1 MGVGSRIEMLCMDK
15 GLSIRQLALK
25 SGVPYSTLY
34 SAIKRDSNGIDT
46 DTLKKIAA
54 ALGVSWYELF
64 SDIPEEQADI
74 INAQM
79 NEVIESLNGQ
89 VKLMSPPPRNPQKAV
104 ALLKV
109 IEQTFNPKE
118 EILSCYDQLNDEGQK
133 VAAERVRELTEIPRY
148 RRNES
153 KE

>member
-1 MGVGSRIEMLCMDK
+1 MGVGSRIEMLCADK
-15 GLSIRQLALK
+15 GLSIRQLSLK

-54 ALGVSWYELF
+54 ALGVSWYELL
-64 SDIPEEQADI
+64 SDNPEEQADM
-74 INAQM
+74 IN
-79 NEVIESLNGQ
+79 ERIDDVISSLNGQ
-89 VKLMSPPPRNPQKAV
+89 IGRVSPPQRNPKRAAIMLNFIEETFDTKKA
-104 ALLKV
+104 L
-109 IEQTFNPKE
+109 
-118 EILSCYDQLNDEGQK
+118 LSCYNQLNDEGQK
-133 VAAERVRELTEIPRY
+133 IAVERIRELTEIPRY